1 MHIEIIINHLQV
13 ADIRVML
20 QYLSDRMYDE
30 VRGQGLTYGVS
41 MSASVTEGR
50 LTISLTRSSRLTE
63 AYRTVQ
69 DILQRYISRDEEWDE
84 TLTDSAKGSIIYSW
98 TEKEETVEV
107 VYCLRL
113 LSTLLT

>member
-1 MHIEIIINHLQV
+1 
-13 ADIRVML
+13 ML

-69 DILQRYISRDEEWDE
+69 EILERYITRD
-84 TLTDSAKGSIIYSW
+84 
-98 TEKEETVEV
+98 EETVEDLV
-107 VYCLRL
+107 GQAVKAYMRKTDSKYNRQFVRALGRVQLEDLKATAKRL
-113 LSTLLT
+113 LPAFLSADTSM